1 MFTSQTHVRS
11 TWTMDANERCSSND
25 RQREEK
31 EIKKAYLLLRGRRSH
46 PNYRIGHQK
55 RSDEFFSLSLSFF
68 FSTLKIPFSSD
79 GTHEIINWL
88 ASRKSHWFSAYSWTT
103 HQFSTHFKRNERKK
117 EGISYSNGSPYGQ
130 YHTRAYWITA
140 FTATIIHVSRIN
152 DRKKCLL
159 ISRCIFFLSFHQL
172 ISFWLWLDSAS

>member
-31 EIKKAYLLLRGRRSH
+31 EIKKK
-46 PNYRIGHQK
+46 RICCCEVEEVTRIIESAIK
-55 RSDEFFSLSLSFF
+55 KDPMNSSLSLSFF